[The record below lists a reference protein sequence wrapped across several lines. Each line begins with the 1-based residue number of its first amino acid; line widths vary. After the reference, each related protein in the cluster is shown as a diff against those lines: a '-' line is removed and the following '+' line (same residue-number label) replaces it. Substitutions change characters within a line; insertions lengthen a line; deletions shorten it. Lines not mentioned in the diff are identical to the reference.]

1 MKNLAT
7 CTPSEFF
14 KQAVKVKRAA
24 EKWMKDV
31 NFLEIRARF
40 PELVKIEKDMSQE
53 EKEKAFKENRA
64 RVKKAGVEN
73 AMEIFDKAF
82 DEHADETLAILGY
95 CFFIEPEEVDNY
107 QIRDYLRGI
116 TEILSDPEVIDFF
129 TSVGQLGLINSRKAS
144 ET

>member
-40 PELVKIEKDMSQE
+40 PELVKIEKDMSPE

-64 RVKKAGVEN
+64 RVKKAGIEN
-73 AMEIFDKAF
+73 AMEIFENAF
-82 DEHADETLAILGY
+82 DKHEDETLAILGY
-95 CFFIEPEEVDNY
+95 CFFIEPEEVNNY

-116 TEILSDPEVIDFF
+116 TDILSDPEVIDFF
-129 TSVGQLGLINSRKAS
+129 TSVGQLGLTNSRKAS

>member
-73 AMEIFDKAF
+73 AMEIFENAF
-82 DEHADETLAILGY
+82 DKHEDETLAILAY
-95 CFFIEPEEVDNY
+95 CFFIEPADVDNY